1 MGFNSLIFINNDCMG
16 QIDADPG
23 GWWQIAKRALGSI
36 AGAGSAKT
44 FAFHGYANH
53 NIAVWCRP
61 QESVG
66 LIGIGHNDC
75 RRISSI
81 YDVADDIDHTSD
93 DGKLKLL
100 QAAANEIGYKL
111 VKIPRKR
118 APICEDTSSPGPRP
132 KPTRQ
137 KSSSTKTP
145 SKIKK
150 KPSKKASKTGK

>member
-1 MGFNSLIFINNDCMG
+1 LIFINNDCMG
-16 QIDADPG
+16 EIDAYPG
-23 GWWQIAKRALGSI
+23 EWWQMAKRAIGSI

-44 FAFHGYANH
+44 FSFHGYANH

-61 QESVG
+61 AESVG
-66 LIGIGHNDC
+66 LICIGHNDC

-81 YDVADDIDHTSD
+81 YDTADDIDHNTD
-93 DGKLKLL
+93 KGKLLL
-100 QAAANEIGYKL
+100 IEAAAKELGYKL
-111 VKIPRKR
+111 TKIQKKKVTT
-118 APICEDTSSPGPRP
+118 CEDTSSPGPRP